1 MSRFSSPFMAKSPLK
16 NNGEGEL
23 KHLSEIMKDVPGY
36 NPRTGK
42 VMQGGSINAPMGSK
56 AGAKLLTGAMA
67 AASALTAPV
76 IASGVIPDALD
87 KWDTFVEE
95 KVKPVGEN
103 VKNWITGG
111 NKKSSGSS
119 GPKRA

>member
-36 NPRTGK
+36 NQRTGK

-56 AGAKLLTGAMA
+56 AGAKLLSGAMA
-67 AASALTAPV
+67 AATAIGAPI
-76 IASGVIPDALD
+76 IASGVIPNVLD
-87 KWDTFVEE
+87 KWDTFVDE
-95 KVKPVGEN
+95 KVIPTVQN
-103 VKNWITGG
+103 IKNKVTG
-111 NKKSSGSS
+111 KK
-119 GPKRA
+119 